1 MPNLRLTRRSVDDIP
16 HPESGQAIYRDTMLP
31 GFGVR
36 VGAKSKTYIV
46 EGQVNRRTRRVT
58 IGRADLFPPETARRK
73 ALVVLGDMADGVDP
87 TAEKRKDAADKITV
101 EKAFNK
107 FFDARPD
114 FAKATVE
121 NYSRT
126 GFIYLK
132 SWANKPISE
141 ITKQM
146 VLKKHQ
152 EMSRRNGKITANYA
166 FRHFRSVYNF
176 NAATEDNFPPNPVS
190 ILNQAR
196 AWNKERRRQTIIEAK
211 QLPAWWIAVMEEPEY
226 SRDFLLLALFTGMR
240 RNEIA
245 SLRWENIDLEELKL
259 HLPTT
264 KNGDPLILPLSDY
277 LLNLLRER
285 KESAGVSPWVFP
297 GNGPAGHIVEPKKF
311 HQRVAAA
318 SGVSFTLHDL
328 RRTYITI
335 AESLDIPHYALK
347 RLLNHRSSADVTG
360 GYIIINV
367 DRLRG
372 PVERISERIQE
383 LKESKD

>member
-16 HPESGQAIYRDTMLP
+16 YPERGQAIYRDTMLP

-58 IGRADLFPPETARRK
+58 IGRVDLFPPETARRK

-87 TAEKRKDAADKITV
+87 TAEKRKESVKKMTV

-107 FFDARPD
+107 FFEARPD
-114 FAKATVE
+114 LAKATVE

-126 GFIYLK
+126 GNKYLR
-132 SWANKPISE
+132 SWAKKPINE
-141 ITKQM
+141 ITRQM

-152 EMSRRNGKITANYA
+152 EMSRSSGKVTANDS

-176 NAATEDNFPPNPVS
+176 IAATEDDFAPNPVS
-190 ILNQAR
+190 ILSQAR

-211 QLPAWWIAVMEEPEY
+211 QLPAWWAAVMNEPEY

-240 RNEIA
+240 RNEVA
-245 SLRWENIDLEELKL
+245 SLRWANIDLDERKL
-259 HLPTT
+259 YLPTT
-264 KNGDPLILPLSDY
+264 KNGDPLVLPLSDY
-277 LLNLLRER
+277 LFELLRKR
-285 KESAGVSPWVFP
+285 KQKAGSSPWIFP

-311 HQRVAAA
+311 SQRVTAA
-318 SGVSFTLHDL
+318 SGVAFTLHDL

-372 PVERISERIQE
+372 PVELISERILE
-383 LKESKD
+383 MKEPKD

>member
-1 MPNLRLTRRSVDDIP
+1 MPGLRLTRRSVDDIP
-16 HPESGQAIYRDTMLP
+16 HPEHGQVIYRDTMLP

-87 TAEKRKDAADKITV
+87 TAEKRKDVVKNMTV
-101 EKAFNK
+101 EKAFKK
-107 FFDARPD
+107 FFEARPD
-114 FAKATVE
+114 LAKATVE

-132 SWANKPISE
+132 LWAHKPINE
-141 ITKQM
+141 ITRQM

-152 EMSRRNGKITANYA
+152 EMSRINGKVTANDS

-176 NAATEDNFPPNPVS
+176 IAATEDDFPPNPVN
-190 ILNQAR
+190 ILTQAR

-211 QLPAWWIAVMEEPEY
+211 QLPAWWDAVLSEPRY
-226 SRDFLLLALFTGMR
+226 ARDFLLMALFTGMR
-240 RNEIA
+240 RSELQR
-245 SLRWENIDLEELKL
+245 LRWENIDLDERKL

-264 KNGDPLILPLSDY
+264 KNGDPLVLPLSSF
-277 LLNLLRER
+277 LLNLLRDR
-285 KESAGVSPWVFP
+285 KDSAGASPWVFP

-311 HQRVAAA
+311 LQRVSAA

-372 PVERISERIQE
+372 PVELISERILE
-383 LKESKD
+383 MKDRQG

>member
-1 MPNLRLTRRSVDDIP
+1 MPNFRLTRRNVDDIP
-16 HPESGQAIYRDTMLP
+16 HPERGQVIYRDTMLP

-58 IGRADLFPPETARRK
+58 IGRVDLYPPETARRK
-73 ALVVLGDMADGVDP
+73 ALVFLGDMADGVDP
-87 TAEKRKDAADKITV
+87 TAEKRKEAIKEMTV

-107 FFDARPD
+107 FFE
-114 FAKATVE
+114 AKPHLANATVE

-126 GFIYLK
+126 GYIYLK
-132 SWANKPISE
+132 SWAKKPINE
-141 ITKQM
+141 ITRQM

-152 EMSRRNGKITANYA
+152 EMSRKNGKVTANDS

-176 NAATEDNFPPNPVS
+176 TAATEENLPPNPVS
-190 ILNQAR
+190 ILSQAR
-196 AWNKERRRQTIIEAK
+196 AWNKERRRQTVIEAK
-211 QLPAWWIAVMEEPEY
+211 QLPAWWAAVMEEPEY
-226 SRDFLLLALFTGMR
+226 ARDFLLVALFTGMR
-240 RNEIA
+240 RNEIS
-245 SLRWENIDLEELKL
+245 SLRWENIDLDERKL
-259 HLPTT
+259 HLPIT
-264 KNGDPLILPLSDY
+264 KNGDPLMLPVSDY
-277 LLNLLRER
+277 LFELLRER
-285 KESAGVSPWVFP
+285 KQNAGSSPWVFP

-311 HQRVAAA
+311 LQRVTAA

-372 PVERISERIQE
+372 PVERISERI
-383 LKESKD
+383 LKMKEPKG

>member
-1 MPNLRLTRRSVDDIP
+1 MPNLRLTRHSVDEIP
-16 HPESGQAIYRDTMLP
+16 HPKRGQAIYRDTMLP

-58 IGRADLFPPETARRK
+58 IGRVDLFPPETARRK

-87 TAEKRKDAADKITV
+87 AAEKRKKAAQMITV
-101 EKAFNK
+101 EKAFKK
-107 FFDARPD
+107 FFEARPD
-114 FAKATVE
+114 LANATIE

-126 GFIYLK
+126 GFIYLSCWSK
-132 SWANKPISE
+132 KPIGE
-141 ITKQM
+141 ITRQM

-152 EMSRRNGKITANYA
+152 EMSVKNGKITANDS

-176 NAATEDNFPPNPVS
+176 IAATEDHLPPNPVS
-190 ILNQAR
+190 ILSQAR
-196 AWNKERRRQTIIEAK
+196 VWNKERRRQTVIEAK
-211 QLPAWWIAVMEEPEY
+211 QIPAWWAAVMEEPEY
-226 SRDFLLLALFTGMR
+226 ARDFLLLALFTGMR
-240 RNEIA
+240 RKEIS
-245 SLRWENIDLEELKL
+245 SLRWENIDLDERKL

-264 KNGDPLILPLSDY
+264 KNGDPLTLPMSDF
-277 LLNLLRER
+277 LFNLLYDR
-285 KESAGVSPWVFP
+285 KRNAGSSPWVFL

-311 HQRVAAA
+311 LQRVSAALC
-318 SGVSFTLHDL
+318 VSFTLHDL

-367 DRLRG
+367 DRLRE
-372 PVERISERIQE
+372 PVELISKRILD
-383 LKESKD
+383 LKEPKG

>member
-1 MPNLRLTRRSVDDIP
+1 MPSLRLTRRAVDEIP
-16 HPESGQAIYRDTMLP
+16 FPKNGQIFYRDTMLS
-31 GFGVR
+31 GFGLR
-36 VGAKSKTYIV
+36 VGAKSKV
-46 EGQVNRRTRRVT
+46 FFAEGQVNRRTRRVT
-58 IGRADLFPPETARRK
+58 IGRADVFAPEIARKK
-73 ALVVLGDMADGVDP
+73 ALVILGDMADGVDP
-87 TAEKRKDAADKITV
+87 TAEKRKEAANKITV
-101 EKAFNK
+101 GNAFNK
-107 FFDARPD
+107 FFEARPD

-126 GFIYLK
+126 GFIYLRA
-132 SWANKPISE
+132 WAKKPINE
-141 ITKQM
+141 ITRQM

-152 EMSRRNGKITANYA
+152 EMSQNNGKVTANDA

-176 NAATEDNFPPNPVS
+176 TAATEDDFPPNPVS
-190 ILNQAR
+190 ILSQAR

-211 QLPAWWIAVMEEPEY
+211 QLPAWWAAVMEEPEY
-226 SRDFLLLALFTGMR
+226 ARDFLLLALFTGMR
-240 RNEIA
+240 RNEVA
-245 SLRWENIDLEELKL
+245 SLRWENIDLDERKL
-259 HLPTT
+259 RLPMT
-264 KNGDPLILPLSDY
+264 KNGDPLTLPVSDY

-285 KESAGVSPWVFP
+285 KESVGASPWVFP

-311 HQRVAAA
+311 SQRVSAA
-318 SGVSFTLHDL
+318 SGVTFTLHDL

-372 PVERISERIQE
+372 PVELISERILE
-383 LKESKD
+383 MKEPKD

>member
-1 MPNLRLTRRSVDDIP
+1 MLLNALQGRRK
-16 HPESGQAIYRDTMLP
+16 P
-31 GFGVR
+31 GICFWF
-36 VGAKSKTYIV
+36 GAKSKTYIV
-46 EGQVNRRTRRVT
+46 EGQVNRRTKRVT
-58 IGRADLFPPETARRK
+58 IGRVDLFPPETARRK
-73 ALVVLGDMADGVDP
+73 ALVVLGDMAEGVDP
-87 TAEKRKDAADKITV
+87 TAEKRKEAVKTMTV
-101 EKAFNK
+101 AKAFNT
-107 FFDARPD
+107 FFEARPD
-114 FAKATVE
+114 LAKATVE

-126 GFIYLK
+126 GNKYLR
-132 SWANKPISE
+132 SWAKKPINE
-141 ITKQM
+141 ITRQM

-152 EMSRRNGKITANYA
+152 EMSRCNGKVTANDA

-176 NAATEDNFPPNPVS
+176 TAATEEDLPPNPVS
-190 ILNQAR
+190 ILSQAR

-211 QLPAWWIAVMEEPEY
+211 QLPAWWEAVMEEPEY

-240 RNEIA
+240 RNEVA
-245 SLRWENIDLEELKL
+245 SLRWENIDLEERKL

-264 KNGDPLILPLSDY
+264 KNGDPLMLPLSDY
-277 LLNLLRER
+277 LFNLLRER
-285 KESAGVSPWVFP
+285 KDSAGASLWVFP

-311 HQRVAAA
+311 SQRVTAA
-318 SGVSFTLHDL
+318 SGVTFTLHDL

-372 PVERISERIQE
+372 PVELISERILE
-383 LKESKD
+383 MKEPKD

>member
-1 MPNLRLTRRSVDDIP
+1 MPSLRLTRRAVDEVP
-16 HPESGQAIYRDTMLP
+16 FPKNGQVFYRDTMLS
-31 GFGVR
+31 GFGLR
-36 VGAKSKTYIV
+36 VGAKSKV
-46 EGQVNRRTRRVT
+46 FFAEGQVNRRTRRVT
-58 IGRADLFPPETARRK
+58 IGRADVFAPEIARKK
-73 ALVVLGDMADGVDP
+73 ALVILGDMADGVDP
-87 TAEKRKDAADKITV
+87 TAEKRKEAVKKMTV

-107 FFDARPD
+107 FFDSRPD
-114 FAKATVE
+114 LAKATVD

-132 SWANKPISE
+132 SWAKKPINE
-141 ITKQM
+141 ITRQM

-152 EMSRRNGKITANYA
+152 EMSRNNGKITANDS

-176 NAATEDNFPPNPVS
+176 IAATEDNLPPNPVS
-190 ILNQAR
+190 ILSQAR
-196 AWNKERRRQTIIEAK
+196 AWNKERRRQTVIEAK
-211 QLPAWWIAVMEEPEY
+211 QLPAWWAAVMAEPDY
-226 SRDFLLLALFTGMR
+226 ARDFLLLALFTGMR
-240 RNEIA
+240 RNEVA
-245 SLRWENIDLEELKL
+245 SLRWENIDLDERKL

-264 KNGDPLILPLSDY
+264 KNGDPLMLPMSDY
-277 LLNLLRER
+277 LFALLRD
-285 KESAGVSPWVFP
+285 KKQNASSSPWLFP

-311 HQRVAAA
+311 SQRVTAA

-372 PVERISERIQE
+372 PVELISERILE
-383 LKESKD
+383 MKEAKD

>member
-1 MPNLRLTRRSVDDIP
+1 MPNLRLTRRTVDDIP
-16 HPESGQAIYRDTMLP
+16 HPERGQAIYRDTLLP
-31 GFGVR
+31 GFGVC
-36 VGAKSKTYIV
+36 VGAKLKTYIV

-58 IGRADLFPPETARRK
+58 TGRADLFPPETARRK
-73 ALVVLGDMADGVDP
+73 ALVVLGEMADGVDP
-87 TAEKRKDAADKITV
+87 TAEKRKEAAEKITV
-101 EKAFNK
+101 EKAYIK
-107 FFDARPD
+107 FFEARLD
-114 FAKATVE
+114 FATATVE

-132 SWANKPISE
+132 SWATKPISE

-152 EMSRRNGKITANYA
+152 EMSRKNGKITANYA

-176 NAATEDNFPPNPVS
+176 TAATEDNFPPNPVS
-190 ILNQAR
+190 ILSQAR
-196 AWNKERRRQTIIEAK
+196 AWNKERRRQTVIEAN
-211 QLPAWWIAVMEEPEY
+211 QLPAWWTAVMVEPEY

-240 RNEIA
+240 RNEVA
-245 SLRWENIDLEELKL
+245 SLRWENIDLGERKL

-264 KNGDPLILPLSDY
+264 KNGDPLLLPLSDF

-285 KESAGVSPWVFP
+285 KESAGASPWVFP
-297 GNGPAGHIVEPKKF
+297 GKGPAGHIVEPKKF
-311 HQRVAAA
+311 SQRVTAA
-318 SGVSFTLHDL
+318 SGVTFTLHDL
-328 RRTYITI
+328 RRTYITV

-347 RLLNHRSSADVTG
+347 RLLNHRSSSDVTG

-372 PVERISERIQE
+372 PVELISERILE
-383 LKESKD
+383 LKEPKD

>member
-1 MPNLRLTRRSVDDIP
+1 MPNLRLTRRTVDDIP
-16 HPESGQAIYRDTMLP
+16 HPERGQAIYRDTMLP

-58 IGRADLFPPETARRK
+58 IGRVDLFPPETARRK
-73 ALVVLGDMADGVDP
+73 ALVVLGEMADGVDP
-87 TAEKRKDAADKITV
+87 TAEKRKEVVKNMTV
-101 EKAFNK
+101 ERAFNK
-107 FFDARPD
+107 FFEARPD
-114 FAKATVE
+114 LAKATVE

-126 GFIYLK
+126 GYIYLK
-132 SWANKPISE
+132 SWSRKAINE
-141 ITKQM
+141 ITRQM

-152 EMSRRNGKITANYA
+152 EMSRNNGKISANDS

-176 NAATEDNFPPNPVS
+176 IAATEENLPPNPVS
-190 ILNQAR
+190 ILSQAR
-196 AWNKERRRQTIIEAK
+196 AWNKERRRQTIVEAK
-211 QLPAWWIAVMEEPEY
+211 QLPAWWAAVMEEPEY
-226 SRDFLLLALFTGMR
+226 ARDFLLIALFTGMR
-240 RNEIA
+240 RNEVA
-245 SLRWENIDLEELKL
+245 CLQWENIDLDERKL

-264 KNGDPLILPLSDY
+264 KNGDPLILPVSDY
-277 LLNLLRER
+277 LFARLRER
-285 KESAGVSPWVFP
+285 KQNAGSSPWVFP
-297 GNGPAGHIVEPKKF
+297 GKGPAGHIVEPKKF
-311 HQRVAAA
+311 SQRVTAA
-318 SGVSFTLHDL
+318 SGVPFTLHDL

-372 PVERISERIQE
+372 PVELISERILE
-383 LKESKD
+383 MKEPKS